1 MSLAILKYLS
11 SKDERYFLW
20 SDNMSNVE
28 TVQKGYKLN
37 SPTVSNYTEKMMLK
51 VLFEHKGL
59 ETLFEESRWKSDEVA
74 QALGLPNKLEQEEK
88 LPEIVAELLKPRY
101 EILQKMPTFSD
112 ENGKQVEE
120 NLAQLASLLSLNEAE
135 MSVLRLSLHL
145 KIESDFSYI
154 FNFFSPKSLPQAV
167 EFLVEFLNISRDE
180 LRPVLKKSSKLF
192 QYGLLQRSYSP
203 TDVDDYVEWGDTLD
217 ADEFTLLPFNEEKLL
232 KNSVILSHQP
242 KLNLKQFEYISDT
255 YLMMQNYLQ
264 QALEKQQK
272 GVNFLIYGKPGTGKT
287 ELAGLLAKT
296 LNLTAYNIAYMDEDG
311 DVIRAEK
318 RLNHCRMAQT
328 LLGRNS
334 KSLLI
339 FDEIEDVFASSFFE
353 RSIAQR
359 NKAWMN
365 QLLEN
370 NSVPMIWISN
380 SVNCIDEAFL
390 RRFDFILEMPDL
402 PSKNKVELIRNL
414 AGDKLSVEYIQHF
427 AKERS
432 LTPAILDRA
441 IKVAN
446 QVNLQD
452 KTFAEVLLSLFN
464 QTLQSQG
471 KAKIQPLVKGK
482 MTYDLD
488 WVSCKDDIHRLSEGL
503 KRTKKGRICCYGP
516 PGTGKTAWASWL
528 AEQLDMPLLLKQGSD
543 LLDPYVG
550 RTEQKIAAAFEQAK
564 SENGVLVLDEVDSF
578 LFSRDNAQRSWE
590 RSQVNEM
597 LTQIERFEGLL
608 IVSTNLMDILDPA
621 ALRRFDLKLKF
632 DYLSA
637 AQRQDFAQNQAKY
650 LGLGEL
656 NEGDLHFI
664 ERLNLLTPGDFAAV
678 TRRHQFAP
686 FEEAKSWLNALQE
699 ECEIKPQYNQTRRIG
714 F

>member
-1 MSLAILKYLS
+1 M
-11 SKDERYFLW
+11 
-20 SDNMSNVE
+20 
-28 TVQKGYKLN
+28 
-37 SPTVSNYTEKMMLK
+37 
-51 VLFEHKGL
+51 
-59 ETLFEESRWKSDEVA
+59 
-74 QALGLPNKLEQEEK
+74 
-88 LPEIVAELLKPRY
+88 AELLKPRY

-135 MSVLRLSLHL
+135 MRVLRLSLHL

-167 EFLVEFLNISRDE
+167 EFLVEFLNVSRDE
-180 LRPVLKKSSKLF
+180 LRPALKKSSRLF
-192 QYGLLQRSYSP
+192 QYGLLQRRYHPS
-203 TDVDDYVEWGDTLD
+203 DVDDYVEWGDTLD
-217 ADEFTLLPFNEEKLL
+217 ADEFTLLPFDKEKLL
-232 KNSVILSHQP
+232 NNSVILSNQP

-255 YLMMQNYLQ
+255 YLMMRNYLQ
-264 QALEKQQK
+264 QAVEKQQK

-311 DVIRAEK
+311 DVIQAEK

-359 NKAWMN
+359 NKAWLN

-370 NSVPMIWISN
+370 NNVPMIWISN
-380 SVNCIDEAFL
+380 SVSGIDEAFL

-402 PSKNKVELIRNL
+402 PSKNKADLIRNL
-414 AGDKLSVEYIQHF
+414 ASDKLSAEYIQHF
-427 AKERS
+427 AKEQS

-446 QVNLQD
+446 QVNLQN

-471 KAKIQPLVKGK
+471 KAKIQPLIKGK
-482 MTYDLD
+482 MAYDLD

-528 AEQLDMPLLLKQGSD
+528 AEQLDMPLFLKQGSD

-550 RTEQKIAAAFEQAK
+550 GTEQKIAAAFEQAK

-637 AQRQDFAQNQAKY
+637 TQRQDFAKNQAKC

-678 TRRHQFAP
+678 ARRHQFTP
-686 FEEAKSWLNALQE
+686 FEEPKSWLNALQE